1 MPCSANAMIEL
12 FGLLAVS
19 SMVFCYALEDR
30 GPSFTLA
37 FAISC
42 AVAALYAFLI
52 EAYPFML
59 AEGVWAVIAFR
70 KWWAR
75 LATKNSHTSKEAAL

>member
-1 MPCSANAMIEL
+1 MIEF
-12 FGLLAVS
+12 FGLLAVC

-37 FAISC
+37 FAVSC

-52 EAYPFML
+52 GSYPFML
-59 AEGVWAVIAFR
+59 AEGVWAGIASR

-75 LATKNSHTSKEAAL
+75 LASKNSDTSKEAAL

>member
-1 MPCSANAMIEL
+1 MIEL
-12 FGLLAVS
+12 FGLLAVCA
-19 SMVFCYALEDR
+19 MVACYALEYR

-37 FAISC
+37 FSGSC

-52 EAYPFML
+52 GSYPFML
-59 AEGVWAVIAFR
+59 AEGVWAIVALR

-75 LATKNSHTSKEAAL
+75 HTKTTLTPRKKRPFSIDC

>member
-1 MPCSANAMIEL
+1 MIEL
-12 FGLLAVS
+12 LGLLAVC
-19 SMVFCYALEDR
+19 SMVVCYALEDR

-42 AVAALYAFLI
+42 TAAAFYAFLI
-52 EAYPFML
+52 GSYPFMF

-70 KWWAR
+70 KWRAR
-75 LATKNSHTSKEAAL
+75 NAKGNTNLSGNGS